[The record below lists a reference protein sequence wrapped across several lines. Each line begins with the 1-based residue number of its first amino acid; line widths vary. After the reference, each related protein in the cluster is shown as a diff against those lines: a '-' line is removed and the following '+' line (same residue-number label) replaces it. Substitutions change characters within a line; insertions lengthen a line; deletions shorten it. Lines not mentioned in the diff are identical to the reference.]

1 MIYLFTGSDIDKARA
16 KAFAWVAAA
25 RAKAPDAT
33 YVRIAADAVS
43 PAALEEAAST
53 SGLFFT
59 KSLVLLDDP
68 FSLKDSGE
76 TVLDMLPVLVSSPNP
91 IAILAP
97 KLLAG
102 PTKKLEAKA
111 EKIFK
116 TDLKEKK
123 PSRGFNSGLVN
134 ALGAKD
140 GEALWE
146 EIAKAL
152 RQGDAPEM
160 IHGLLHWKAR
170 DMMQK
175 GSRSWSPAEARE
187 LSVELIELLSDARSE
202 SMDLGLVLE
211 RWALSLSAK
220 APSFS

>member
-1 MIYLFTGSDIDKARA
+1 MIYLFSGSDVDKARA

-25 RAKAPDAT
+25 RAKAPDAN
-33 YVRIAADAVS
+33 YVRIAADAITPS
-43 PAALEEAAST
+43 ALEEAAST

-76 TVLDMLPVLVSSPNP
+76 TVLEHLKMLVESPNP

-111 EKIFK
+111 EKVFK

-140 GEALWE
+140 GIALWE

-175 GSRSWSPAEARE
+175 GSRAWNPAQARE
-187 LSVELIELLSDARSE
+187 LSVDLIELLSDARSE
-202 SMDLGLVLE
+202 SMDLGLALE
-211 RWALSLSAK
+211 RWALSIR
-220 APSFS
+220 

>member
-1 MIYLFTGSDIDKARA
+1 MIYLFHGSDIEKARA

-25 RAKAPDAT
+25 RAKAPDAV
-33 YVRIAADAVS
+33 YVRIAADAITPVV
-43 PAALEEAAST
+43 LEEAAST

-59 KSLVLLDDP
+59 KTLVLLDDP

-76 TVLDMLPVLVSSPNP
+76 TVLEMLPMLVSSPNP

-97 KLLAG
+97 KLLAA

-111 EKIFK
+111 EKVFK

-123 PSRGFNSGLVN
+123 PSRGFNSDLVN

-140 GEALWE
+140 GKALWK
-146 EIAKAL
+146 EIAKATRL
-152 RQGDAPEM
+152 GDAPEM
-160 IHGLLHWKAR
+160 LHGLLHWKAR

-175 GSRSWSPAEARE
+175 GSRAWKPEEVRN
-187 LSVELIELLSDARSE
+187 LSVDLIELPSDARSE
-202 SMDLGLVLE
+202 SMDLGLALE
-211 RWALSLSAK
+211 RWALSLR
-220 APSFS
+220 